1 MKRTIVKRSF
11 AKRVFALCWVCI
23 GFLPLICQGQFTHEG
38 ESLDRVKI
46 GRHVWM
52 DESGRVKAEA
62 VYDEKG
68 VVQSYRTWDDAGLLI
83 DDIRPDPKRKRME
96 FPPLALTFDPDGFGF
111 QIIQG
116 HARADAPKA
125 VQGERVAI
133 YYEGYL
139 QDGTIFDG
147 NYGSK
152 KPFRYKFQ
160 MGEVVDGFDRAVE
173 MLTVGEEGYFWL
185 PAELAYG
192 QMATERIPPFSDLL
206 FKIKLVDLN

>member
-1 MKRTIVKRSF
+1 MKRMFTIW
-11 AKRVFALCWVCI
+11 LLWM
-23 GFLPLICQGQFTHEG
+23 GLLPILSMGQFTHEG
-38 ESLDRVKI
+38 ESRERLKI
-46 GRHVWM
+46 GRHVWT
-52 DESGRVKAEA
+52 DEKGRIKAEV
-62 VYDEKG
+62 VYDDKG
-68 VVQSYRTWDDAGLLI
+68 VVQSYRTWDDEGLLI
-83 DDIRPDPKRKRME
+83 DDIRPDPQRKRME
-96 FPPLALTFDPDGFGF
+96 FPPLALTYDPDGFGF

-116 HARADAPKA
+116 HAAADAPKA
-125 VQGERVAI
+125 QQGERVAV

-160 MGEVVDGFDRAVE
+160 MDEVVEGFDRAVE

-185 PAELAYG
+185 PAEMAYG
-192 QMATERIPPFSDLL
+192 MMATERIPPFSDML